1 MMFGFLGS
9 STVMKAD
16 QDVSPDSELAV
27 QVYMPVSEAARSEER
42 ERGKHECQWMM
53 RVVNKKAF
61 VRHQPHPWLNNP
73 SLDSLKASL
82 MLKLCSLEILQA

>member
-1 MMFGFLGS
+1 
-9 STVMKAD
+9 MKAD

-27 QVYMPVSEAARSEER
+27 QVYIPVSEAARSEER
-42 ERGKHECQWMM
+42 EMVNTSQWMR

-61 VRHQPHPWLNNP
+61 VRHQPKPWINNP

>member
-1 MMFGFLGS
+1 M
-9 STVMKAD
+9 MKAD

-27 QVYMPVSEAARSEER
+27 QVYIPVSEAARSEER
-42 ERGKHECQWMM
+42 ERVNTSQWMR
-53 RVVNKKAF
+53 RVVNKKAL
-61 VRHQPHPWLNNP
+61 VGLNNP